1 MTAMKSV
8 VIGIV
13 QLFAG
18 YVVGGVVGYFAI
30 LLFSDNA
37 HDRSVEA
44 LDKRICNRTDCSD
57 RSANRH
63 YL

>member
-44 LDKRICNRTDCSD
+44 ARQAHL
-57 RSANRH
+57 
-63 YL
+63 